1 MIRTLLNMFHASGDG
16 VHYSAYVTFQE
27 WNAAMEKLTGMEAE
41 IRYQSSLWRNVF
53 DKVKALYLTGTTV
66 QVASLWKFMKDA
78 EDGPPKEHSN

>member
-53 DKVKALYLTGTTV
+53 DK
-66 QVASLWKFMKDA
+66 
-78 EDGPPKEHSN
+78 